1 MNKSQFTLYLLTILL
16 LIPIM
21 ACDSPAPKPTG
32 VREYSLEGRVES
44 IDMDKQRVT
53 IAHEK
58 IDGYMDAMTMPF
70 PVRDAEILRGL
81 KSGDRI
87 TARLFVDHDRNMSWI
102 EVQSKK

>member
-1 MNKSQFTLYLLTILL
+1 MNKRNFIPYLLTILL
-16 LIPIM
+16 FIPLA
-21 ACDSPAPKPTG
+21 ACDSPPKPTG
-32 VREYSLEGRVES
+32 IRQYPLEGRVES
-44 IDMDKQRVT
+44 VDMDKQRVT

-58 IDGYMDAMTMPF
+58 IEGYMEPMTMPF

-102 EVQSKK
+102 EVQSTK